1 MADVEKPK
9 LKLLK
14 LPDTKPTKRT
24 IACGPELDSDLEAY
38 AKVYEKA
45 YGEKADV
52 NALIPSMLAGFLAS
66 DAGFKKAKRE
76 LA

>member
-1 MADVEKPK
+1 MGTITPK

-14 LPDTKPTKRT
+14 LPETKPSKRT
-24 IACGPELDSDLEAY
+24 ISVMPDLEADLQAY
-38 AKVYEKA
+38 AKVYEQA

-52 NALIPSMLAGFLAS
+52 NILIPSMLAGFLAS
-66 DAGFKKAKRE
+66 DAGFKKAKRK

>member
-1 MADVEKPK
+1 MADANKPK

-14 LPDTKPTKRT
+14 LPDMKPTKRT
-24 IACGPELDSDLEAY
+24 IAVTPDLDAELKAY
-38 AKVYEKA
+38 AQVYEKA
-45 YGEKADV
+45 YGEKAEV
-52 NALIPSMLAGFLAS
+52 NTLIPSMLAGFLAS